1 MTITVDDKRTDHVKP
16 LPSCLNIEKEDFS
29 RLLQIT
35 FFPEY
40 FYSETC
46 FTVLRPVVN
55 DIVVDGSTGLS
66 TEKKISSLSVQKN
79 FEKWNENEKTNK
91 TKRNIWVHL
100 RLIQKT
106 SEHLI
111 VKINSIDYEITVAYY
126 AITAGVIPSPTFS
139 SHQEKRWSISYLST
153 YKSTLT
159 LRISMIQLSDLW

>member
-16 LPSCLNIEKEDFS
+16 LPNCLNIEKEDFS

-55 DIVVDGSTGLS
+55 DIVVEGSTGLS
-66 TEKKISSLSVQKN
+66 TERTISSLSVQKN
-79 FEKWNENEKTNK
+79 FENEKQ
-91 TKRNIWVHL
+91 TK
-100 RLIQKT
+100 QKGT
-106 SEHLI
+106 YGYIYGSSKKNSEHFI
-111 VKINSIDYEITVAYY
+111 VKINSIEYEITVAYY

-139 SHQEKRWSISYLST
+139 SYQEKRWSIYYLST

-159 LRISMIQLSDLW
+159 LRISMIQLYDLW

>member
-55 DIVVDGSTGLS
+55 DIVVEGSTGLS
-66 TEKKISSLSVQKN
+66 TERTISSLSVQKN
-79 FEKWNENEKTNK
+79 FENEKQ
-91 TKRNIWVHL
+91 TK
-100 RLIQKT
+100 QKGT
-106 SEHLI
+106 YGYIYGSSKKNSEHFI
-111 VKINSIDYEITVAYY
+111 VKINSIEYEITVAYY

-139 SHQEKRWSISYLST
+139 SYQEKR
-153 YKSTLT
+153 
-159 LRISMIQLSDLW
+159 

>member
-79 FEKWNENEKTNK
+79 FEKWNENEKNK
-91 TKRNIWVHL
+91 QNK
-100 RLIQKT
+100 K
-106 SEHLI
+106 EHMGTFTAHPKNFRAL
-111 VKINSIDYEITVAYY
+111 NS
-126 AITAGVIPSPTFS
+126 
-139 SHQEKRWSISYLST
+139 
-153 YKSTLT
+153 
-159 LRISMIQLSDLW
+159 

>member
-29 RLLQIT
+29 RLLQII

-55 DIVVDGSTGLS
+55 DIVVEGSTGLS
-66 TEKKISSLSVQKN
+66 TERTISSLSVQKN
-79 FEKWNENEKTNK
+79 FENEKQ
-91 TKRNIWVHL
+91 TK
-100 RLIQKT
+100 QKGT
-106 SEHLI
+106 YGYIYGSSKKNSEHFI
-111 VKINSIDYEITVAYY
+111 VKINSIEYEITVAYY

-139 SHQEKRWSISYLST
+139 SYQEKRWSIYYLST

-159 LRISMIQLSDLW
+159 LRISMIQLYDLW